1 MRVSAAEFRQQ
12 VAKPSKYRNQPIT
25 LDGIRFQSKAEAR
38 YYSQLKLREKAGEVY
53 GVELQKPFV
62 ITINGILICTYRCD
76 FSFYDHKEDRV
87 RVIDVKGFSTPVFKL
102 KAKMV
107 KAQYGVTIEVIK
119 A

>member
-1 MRVSAAEFRQQ
+1 MRVTAAEFRQQ
-12 VAKPSKYRNQPIT
+12 AAKPSKYRNEPVT

-62 ITINGILICTYRCD
+62 ITINGVLVCTYRSD
-76 FSFYDHKEDRV
+76 FSFYDNREKRMRV
-87 RVIDVKGFSTPVFKL
+87 VDVKGVSTPVFKL

-107 KAQYGVTIEVIK
+107 KAQYGVDIEVVK
-119 A
+119 